1 MPVLPLEYQ
10 WQPRRKFQD
19 RVRRHATLFVLTIV
33 TTAIAGASYYEGF
46 VTNLGQSPLTLTAAQ
61 LLAKGLWFSAAVLG
75 ILGAHE
81 LGHYLACRYYDVDAS
96 LPFFIPMPI
105 LSPVGTMGAFIRIR
119 EPFPDKRTLFDIG
132 IAGPLAGFVVLVPLL
147 FLGVAMSNIVP
158 ELKPTTDASIYL
170 FGEPL
175 LMKFTFWLVWGTP
188 QTGYTINLHPIGF
201 AAWFGMLA
209 TALNLFPIAQLDGGH
224 ISYAILGRRSTIVTF
239 AGIAVTTGLI
249 YFATTWIVWTVLILL
264 MLRVAGPH
272 HPPVVNESIKIDRTR
287 LVLAACAAII
297 LALCFIP
304 VPIQVVIG
312 R

>member
-1 MPVLPLEYQ
+1 
-10 WQPRRKFQD
+10 
-19 RVRRHATLFVLTIV
+19 
-33 TTAIAGASYYEGF
+33 
-46 VTNLGQSPLTLTAAQ
+46 
-61 LLAKGLWFSAAVLG
+61 
-75 ILGAHE
+75 
-81 LGHYLACRYYDVDAS
+81 
-96 LPFFIPMPI
+96 
-105 LSPVGTMGAFIRIR
+105 
-119 EPFPDKRTLFDIG
+119 
-132 IAGPLAGFVVLVPLL
+132 
-147 FLGVAMSNIVP
+147 
-158 ELKPTTDASIYL
+158 
-170 FGEPL
+170 
-175 LMKFTFWLVWGTP
+175 MKFTFWLVWGTP

-272 HPPVVNESIKIDRTR
+272 HPPVVNESIQIDRTR